1 MLACFKGLTEM
12 VIELL
17 MVGGL
22 DVNLTALMWAYSE
35 GHTDTAM
42 TLLRD
47 QRVNRHLKSEHAYNA
62 LGWARTNSLE
72 VVVTRFKALDR
83 GDERMPL
90 VKVHHRYLHGDV
102 GAEGAQTEAPHPPG
116 RRSRKHSWTRT
127 LCTTSRVSLHHRP
140 LRGEATLIK
149 TCCKGAP
156 DLSIHTI
163 HTIWFDHPLS
173 PIITLYHLGTIY
185 TRR

>member
-1 MLACFKGLTEM
+1 M

-90 VKVHHRYLHGDV
+90 VKVHHRYLRSDV
-102 GAEGAQTEAPHPPG
+102 AAEGAQTQAQTQAQNSHTPG
-116 RRSRKHSWTRT
+116 SVITKTLVDKNLTRYISCF
-127 LCTTSRVSLHHRP
+127 L
-140 LRGEATLIK
+140 AT
-149 TCCKGAP
+149 
-156 DLSIHTI
+156 
-163 HTIWFDHPLS
+163 
-173 PIITLYHLGTIY
+173 
-185 TRR
+185 